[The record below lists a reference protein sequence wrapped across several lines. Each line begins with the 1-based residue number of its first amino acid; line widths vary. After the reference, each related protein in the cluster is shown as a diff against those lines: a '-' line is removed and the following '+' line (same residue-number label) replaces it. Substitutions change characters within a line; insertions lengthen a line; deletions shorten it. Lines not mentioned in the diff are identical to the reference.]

1 MAAAAGSLDGATG
14 TVLPPSAGAVEFDTV
29 IAPGGQLTG
38 LSAVQRI
45 RMGAQRGGQRAHV
58 WADEHSV
65 HVLINGE
72 LVRTA
77 PSNLSA
83 DDLDQLRMR
92 GALPAGAPPAS
103 PAPTGAA
110 SLPGGREGLQ
120 TTYWRRSARYTAPT
134 APAEGARRCRVRLAG
149 LSRVA
154 VLRRVAFAL
163 EQV

>member
-1 MAAAAGSLDGATG
+1 
-14 TVLPPSAGAVEFDTV
+14 VLPPSAGAVEFDTV
-29 IAPGGQLTG
+29 IAPGGQLTA
-38 LSAVQRI
+38 LSAAQRI

-58 WADEHSV
+58 WPDEHSV

-103 PAPTGAA
+103 PSPTRAA
-110 SLPGGREGLQ
+110 SRPGGREGLQ

-134 APAEGARRCRVRLAG
+134 APAEGAHRCRVRLAG
-149 LSRVA
+149 LCRVA